1 MELIGTA
8 IETASGAS
16 ILADDY
22 PFATIHLAT
31 FCERGSRRIELLFG
45 WVELLPHGFP
55 QPRSTAPDCKS
66 FRTSVAGLVCH
77 SRTAMTGPQA
87 LDWYGEAA
95 RGRMTTPAALDG
107 VAVKSAG
114 IAVATDFAGQMTWPD
129 TGIFIGSGIGEALV
143 YELPFLPDW
152 IHQPRINR
160 TTPTPSP
167 RLQGI
172 VTHPMAAAWL
182 GERIWLDFGLHP
194 EWLGAVTLI
203 APNPLWSEMHHR
215 KLPPEDAG
223 PQSLLRFV
231 PRPGADLTGLRI
243 TTYEQ
248 KLGAIGDV
256 RAGRLGDASAMILP
270 HGDPTGAIGLIVHD
284 EKRGLLRVDPPTGF
298 LDSISMTYSV
308 ASSSRELSAPTSRS
322 SNATDESFRVTEYSD
337 HENELGE
344 RDAVSDSAILAAAQ
358 RGRRK
363 AGEALGQRWFG
374 DNAPAAASFVR
385 SLVGDARRRVQIYDP
400 YVTGL
405 ELFRFLQ
412 AVSRRTVAVR
422 AVTSRLPFKVREAT
436 ARSELIAEFER
447 EAKRLVD
454 YRKGSS
460 EVEIAVLGGDP
471 PPLHDRFLVVDD
483 DVWFTGNSLGTLGDR
498 AGMMIRLPDPAPVVA
513 NLELLFAGAEDLRSF
528 LARSSENMDLEGR
541 SG

>member
-1 MELIGTA
+1 MEPIGTA

-77 SRTAMTGPQA
+77 SRTAMTGQQA

-95 RGRMTTPAALDG
+95 RGRLTTPAALDG

-172 VTHPMAAAWL
+172 VTHPLAAAWL

-248 KLGAIGDV
+248 KLGMIGDV
-256 RAGRLGDASAMILP
+256 RAGRLGDASAIEALEEALACYGKP
-270 HGDPTGAIGLIVHD
+270 VIFNSDQGSQFTSTAFTAVLHR
-284 EKRGLLRVDPPTGF
+284 EKVA
-298 LDSISMTYSV
+298 ISMDGKGCWRDNVFVERLWRSV
-308 ASSSRELSAPTSRS
+308 KYEEVYLHAYASVPEARAGIGRYIGFYNAVRPHSA
-322 SNATDESFRVTEYSD
+322 
-337 HENELGE
+337 LGG
-344 RDAVSDSAILAAAQ
+344 RTPDQVYFDQPLLAAA
-358 RGRRK
+358 
-363 AGEALGQRWFG
+363 
-374 DNAPAAASFVR
+374 
-385 SLVGDARRRVQIYDP
+385 
-400 YVTGL
+400 
-405 ELFRFLQ
+405 
-412 AVSRRTVAVR
+412 
-422 AVTSRLPFKVREAT
+422 
-436 ARSELIAEFER
+436 
-447 EAKRLVD
+447 
-454 YRKGSS
+454 
-460 EVEIAVLGGDP
+460 
-471 PPLHDRFLVVDD
+471 
-483 DVWFTGNSLGTLGDR
+483 
-498 AGMMIRLPDPAPVVA
+498 
-513 NLELLFAGAEDLRSF
+513 
-528 LARSSENMDLEGR
+528 
-541 SG
+541 